1 VPTSRVLF
9 DVDGPVAFLT
19 FNRPEARNAM
29 TWEMYEALVEA
40 CDRVDADE
48 SVRVFVLRGAGGKAF
63 VSGTDIGQFTGFST
77 RDDVVGYEARLDAVI
92 DRLERVRAATIAQ
105 IEGVAAGGGCVIAI
119 ACDLRVCTPQ
129 STLGVPVARTLGNCL
144 SAANYGRLR
153 DLVGPG
159 RVKDLMF
166 TGRLID
172 GHEALAIGLV
182 NRVVDDASIEAHV
195 RDLAATIAANAPL
208 TVRATKE
215 ALRRIQA
222 HERLDPSAIED
233 LITMCYLSD
242 DFKGAVQAF
251 LDKKPPVFRGR

>member
-29 TWEMYEALVEA
+29 TWAMYEALVEA

-105 IEGVAAGGGCVIAI
+105 IEGVAAGGGCVLAI

-129 STLGVPVARTLGNCL
+129 SALGVPVARTLGNCL

-159 RVKDLMF
+159 RVKELMF

-172 GHEALAIGLV
+172 GNEALALGLV
-182 NRVVDDASIEAHV
+182 NRVVDSASIEAQV

-222 HERLDPSAIED
+222 HQRLDPSAIED
-233 LITMCYLSD
+233 LITMCYLSE
-242 DFKGAVQAF
+242 DFKEAVQAF
-251 LDKKPPVFRGR
+251 LDKKAPVFRGR